1 MATPIEIE
9 EKIKNESKKLD
20 QWFERFQKRSTQILV
35 IAFVVLA
42 VFYIWKFSVFN
53 IHASIDAERWGQ
65 FGDFF
70 GGVVGSFI
78 TYISMLFLYKAFKE
92 QRLANIETKETNTE
106 LFKQNKNMAEY
117 ENQHLYHEQ
126 LQQFDNKFNKLFLL
140 YQHAL
145 SCYNNPQS
153 QKNDKIYLSDEIE
166 LHLSNISFSS
176 PKNYRKRVDKASRS
190 FNKFIHIYRTQFC
203 THMYLLY
210 QILCLLESDEI
221 QEEDRVV
228 YAKIFR
234 SQLTDKELILIRY
247 NCLHERGEKMRLPIF
262 HYNILKHLPII
273 NLLEFNEYRKLLT
286 TQEINTLNDE
296 FVDWRKQICNI
307 FRSGKYGEQK
317 IFKRKY
323 LPYYT
328 LFVSVND
335 TNKYYSFRLTKNTN
349 VPQNPQSHPIV
360 SILNRFPNDLLESL
374 LQDFNMEILNYSYFR
389 IYSKQNKFSH
399 RYYTDG
405 KNTVFSIIA
414 KNTQPII
421 ISYFQIKD
429 PLPSI

>member
-1 MATPIEIE
+1 MATPVEIE
-9 EKIKNESKKLD
+9 EKIKDESKKLD
-20 QWFERFQKRSTQILV
+20 QWFEKFQRHSIL
-35 IAFVVLA
+35 ILA
-42 VFYIWKFSVFN
+42 IIFLILLVFYIWNFSIFDL
-53 IHASIDAERWGQ
+53 HSSINAERWGQ

-78 TYISMLFLYKAFKE
+78 TYISILFLYKAFKE
-92 QRLANIETKETNTE
+92 QRLANIETKETNVE
-106 LFKQNKNMAEY
+106 LFQQNKSMAEY

-153 QKNDKIYLSDEIE
+153 QKNDKIYLSNEIE

-176 PKNYRKRVDKASRS
+176 PKNYRKRVEEASKS
-190 FNKFIHIYRTQFC
+190 FNTFIHIYRTQFC

-247 NCLHERGEKMRLPIF
+247 NCLHEKGEKMRLPIF

-273 NLLEFNEYRKLLT
+273 SLLEFNEYRKFLT
-286 TQEINTLNDE
+286 LQEINILNDE
-296 FVDWRKQICNI
+296 FIDWRKQICNV
-307 FRSGKYGEQK
+307 FRSGNYGEHK

-323 LPYYT
+323 SSYYT
-328 LFVSVND
+328 LSVSVND
-335 TNKYYSFRLTKNTN
+335 TNQYYSFRLIKNTN
-349 VPQNPQSHPIV
+349 VPPPPQSHPIV
-360 SILNRFPNDLLESL
+360 SILNHFSNELLDSL

-389 IYSKQNKFSH
+389 IYSKQNRISH

-405 KNTVFSIIA
+405 KRTVFSIIA
-414 KNTQPII
+414 QNTRPII

-429 PLPSI
+429 PFPST

>member
-20 QWFERFQKRSTQILV
+20 QWFEKFQKRSTQILL
-35 IAFVVLA
+35 IAFFVL
-42 VFYIWKFSVFN
+42 VFFYIWRFSVFN

-106 LFKQNKNMAEY
+106 LFRQNRNMAEY

-153 QKNDKIYLSDEIE
+153 QKSDKIYLSDEIE
-166 LHLSNISFSS
+166 LHLSNIPFSS
-176 PKNYRKRVDKASRS
+176 PQNYRKRVDEASKS
-190 FNKFIHIYRTQFC
+190 FNTFIHIYRTQFC

-228 YAKIFR
+228 
-234 SQLTDKELILIRY
+234 
-247 NCLHERGEKMRLPIF
+247 
-262 HYNILKHLPII
+262 
-273 NLLEFNEYRKLLT
+273 
-286 TQEINTLNDE
+286 
-296 FVDWRKQICNI
+296 
-307 FRSGKYGEQK
+307 
-317 IFKRKY
+317 
-323 LPYYT
+323 
-328 LFVSVND
+328 
-335 TNKYYSFRLTKNTN
+335 
-349 VPQNPQSHPIV
+349 
-360 SILNRFPNDLLESL
+360 
-374 LQDFNMEILNYSYFR
+374 
-389 IYSKQNKFSH
+389 
-399 RYYTDG
+399 
-405 KNTVFSIIA
+405 
-414 KNTQPII
+414 
-421 ISYFQIKD
+421 
-429 PLPSI
+429 